1 MCNNCFK
8 QTNKN
13 KKRHDQQ
20 QTLHWEH
27 LHANKHIYLLFN
39 HHFQHWEHLHANSH
53 LKYGYVFSL
62 DQTSKQTTLKVI
74 HVYEEKQTYR
84 ARISLSLS
92 LSLSQS
98 ASPRPSFPSP
108 LFVISVKWE
117 FGDGYGR
124 CWNRV
129 LARVSCV
136 CDVCQKLL
144 LWEIEN
150 SAFHGEGSLYSQTYK
165 LPYLWTVASW
175 ALHALL
181 DMPSSPR
188 CTVSHI
194 TSFDSQPQPYYI
206 LVRI

>member
-117 FGDGYGR
+117 PGFFFCDDAVSAFLLRTAPGDGYGL
-124 CWNRV
+124 CWNKGPWKHTHPSHQ
-129 LARVSCV
+129 VS
-136 CDVCQKLL
+136 
-144 LWEIEN
+144 
-150 SAFHGEGSLYSQTYK
+150 S
-165 LPYLWTVASW
+165 
-175 ALHALL
+175 
-181 DMPSSPR
+181 
-188 CTVSHI
+188 
-194 TSFDSQPQPYYI
+194 
-206 LVRI
+206 

>member
-92 LSLSQS
+92 LSLFLNLHHQDHLFHRLSLW
-98 ASPRPSFPSP
+98 FP
-108 LFVISVKWE
+108 
-117 FGDGYGR
+117 
-124 CWNRV
+124 WN
-129 LARVSCV
+129 
-136 CDVCQKLL
+136 
-144 LWEIEN
+144 E
-150 SAFHGEGSLYSQTYK
+150 SLVMD
-165 LPYLWTVASW
+165 TVAVETEFWPEFLAFVTYAKNCCSGRLKT
-175 ALHALL
+175 LHSMEKGVCIARLTNCHTCG
-181 DMPSSPR
+181 P
-188 CTVSHI
+188 
-194 TSFDSQPQPYYI
+194 
-206 LVRI
+206 